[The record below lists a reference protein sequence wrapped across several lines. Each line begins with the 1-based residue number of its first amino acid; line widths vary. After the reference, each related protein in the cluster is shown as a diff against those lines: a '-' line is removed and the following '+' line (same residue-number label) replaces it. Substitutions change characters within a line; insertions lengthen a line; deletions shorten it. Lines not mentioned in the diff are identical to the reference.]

1 MPAVDPAPS
10 EVRTNGIDIVDVEV
24 AFATDDRSV
33 LTAVA
38 GVTQH
43 VEPGSFVSIVGPSGC
58 GKSTLLNVVAGLQAP
73 SKGHVTIGTRRVA
86 GPNRSLGIVFQE
98 ESTLP
103 WKTVL
108 GNVRFGMSVA
118 GVSKAEQVR
127 RAAAMIDLV
136 GLDGF
141 EQSYPAQLSGGMRQ
155 RVAIARTLAM
165 DPDVLLM
172 DEPFGALDQQTRIIL
187 GGELLRIWEA
197 TGKTVLFVTHD
208 IQEAVLLSRQVWVM
222 SYRPGRIID
231 VVDIDLPDHRDTTIV
246 STPRFNQL
254 SNQIWDVVR
263 AEAML
268 GFAQEERST

>member
-1 MPAVDPAPS
+1 
-10 EVRTNGIDIVDVEV
+10 
-24 AFATDDRSV
+24 
-33 LTAVA
+33 
-38 GVTQH
+38 
-43 VEPGSFVSIVGPSGC
+43 
-58 GKSTLLNVVAGLQAP
+58 
-73 SKGHVTIGTRRVA
+73 
-86 GPNRSLGIVFQE
+86 
-98 ESTLP
+98 
-103 WKTVL
+103 
-108 GNVRFGMSVA
+108 
-118 GVSKAEQVR
+118 
-127 RAAAMIDLV
+127 
-136 GLDGF
+136 
-141 EQSYPAQLSGGMRQ
+141 MRQ